1 MFESSLLQTPKEN
14 ITIFGIPVKEATY
27 LPPDYKRIEVE
38 FECGLKAK
46 GYGENGLLSDARRVL
61 IENGLIDAPSIEMF
75 KSIFRDKILRLLE
88 NKLQVLNVKQ
98 VFLYEGTISPLKNCT
113 IDQLTRGLIVDAEF
127 SEGIEIRVETPT
139 MPIKDNEYLIKLVD
153 LIIER
158 AMKFKQA
165 QDIMG
170 SIKKSICADDDT
182 IYYGEIGADHN
193 WTYLK
198 GYISISKY
206 KDI

>member
-1 MFESSLLQTPKEN
+1 
-14 ITIFGIPVKEATY
+14 
-27 LPPDYKRIEVE
+27 
-38 FECGLKAK
+38 
-46 GYGENGLLSDARRVL
+46 
-61 IENGLIDAPSIEMF
+61 MF

-98 VFLYEGTISPLKNCT
+98 VFLYEGTILPLKNCT

-193 WTYLK
+193 
-198 GYISISKY
+198 
-206 KDI
+206 